1 MMQPQTK
8 TSDKP
13 ERFLLGH
20 GTGADPERLIHDCLE
35 QAGPIPETANLGFLY
50 ASDALARDMDAIV
63 GLLKASTGIDAWVG
77 TVGMALNVTGHE
89 YYDQPAL
96 AVLIGDFPPGSFRL
110 IPPLT
115 ADANA
120 FAAAES
126 TWLGEQPVH
135 FGIVHGDPSNP
146 AIPTLIERLAET
158 TSAFLVGG
166 ITSSQ
171 SDQIQISGTPC
182 TGGLSGVMFSPEV
195 EVATSH
201 TQGCTPIGP
210 KHVVTQSERNIVVQL
225 DSQPALDVFMED
237 IGDILAKDL
246 NRVAGYIFAGL
257 PIPGSDTGDYLVRN
271 LVGIDTG
278 QKLIAIGD
286 YIAEGGQL
294 MFCRRDGNSARE
306 DMLRMLKELKTRAGE
321 RTIRGGVYY
330 SCLGRGRYQFGEES
344 QELKLIQAQLGD
356 FPLVGFFANGE
367 IFHNRLY
374 GYTGVLTLF
383 L

>member
-1 MMQPQTK
+1 MQPQSSS
-8 TSDKP
+8 SDGV
-13 ERFLLGH
+13 ERFLLAH
-20 GTGADPERLIHDCLE
+20 GTGADAERLVRECLG
-35 QAGPIPETANLGFLY
+35 QVGPIPAAANLGFVY
-50 ASDALARDMDAIV
+50 ASDALARDMDTILDA
-63 GLLKASTGIDAWVG
+63 LKTASGIGSWVG

-96 AVLIGDFPPGSFRL
+96 ALLIGQFAPDSFRL
-110 IPPLT
+110 IPSLSSGTEPLV
-115 ADANA
+115 ASEGEWLR
-120 FAAAES
+120 AEP
-126 TWLGEQPVH
+126 TH
-135 FGIVHGDPSNP
+135 FGIVHGDPTNP
-146 AIPTLIERLAET
+146 ATPTLIEQLAET
-158 TSAFLVGG
+158 AGAFLVGG

-171 SDQIQISGTPC
+171 SEQTQISGATC
-182 TGGLSGVMFSPEV
+182 AGGISGVLFSPEV

-210 KHVVTQSERNIVVQL
+210 KHLITHSQRNIIAEL
-225 DSQPALDVFMED
+225 DGRPALEVFKED

-257 PIPGSDTGDYLVRN
+257 PIAGSDTGDYLVRN

-278 QKLIAIGD
+278 QQMIAIGD
-286 YIAEGGQL
+286 YATQGAPL

-306 DMLRMLKELKTRAGE
+306 DMLRMLDELKRRTAG
-321 RTIRGGVYY
+321 RDICGGVYY
-330 SCLGRGRYQFGEES
+330 SCLGRGRHQFGEDS
-344 QELKLIQAQLGD
+344 QELKLIEQELGD

-367 IFHNRLY
+367 VFHNRLY